1 MKEPIK
7 NYLKKVFRYFF
18 QGVIVIAPIAVT
30 LYFVF
35 WLFESIDN
43 LLPDLVGGLFPNRI
57 NQESHIPG
65 VGFLLVIFLMI
76 FIGWASSSFIFGQII
91 DFLGSL
97 LAKTPGVKL
106 IYSSVK
112 DFLKAFSGSE
122 KKFDKPVLVNVD
134 GADVWRVGFITQND
148 AAQFDLLDHV
158 VVYVPISYAISGIT
172 YIVPRSKAKLMKE
185 GIPSADAMKFAIS
198 GGVTEL

>member
-1 MKEPIK
+1 MNNSLKAT
-7 NYLKKVFRYFF
+7 LKKAFRYFF

-43 LLPDLVGGLFPNRI
+43 LLPNLFGSLFPGRI
-57 NQESHIPG
+57 NDDSHIPG
-65 VGFLLVIFLMI
+65 VGFLLITLIMI
-76 FIGWASSSFIFGQII
+76 FIGWASSSFVFGQFI

-97 LAKTPGVKL
+97 LGKTPGIKL

-112 DFLKAFSGSE
+112 DFLKAFSGNE
-122 KKFDKPVLVNVD
+122 KKFDRPVLVNVD
-134 GADVWRVGFITQND
+134 GADVWRIGFITQND
-148 AAQFDLLDHV
+148 ASQFDMLDHV

-172 YIVPRSKAKLMKE
+172 YIVPRDKTKLMKDH
-185 GIPSADAMKFAIS
+185 IPSTDAMKFVIS